1 MEYWCHALSCVTPIP
16 NSVTPMNIPTVSYY
30 YGERIVG
37 EIRNDAMRFTR
48 ITTETGRVVEIPDE
62 LMVNYPLPSGSAR
75 VPFDDWFMATGTSSD
90 IAMNRQLGKNNCIYC
105 RCRIFDSDRFC
116 PACGGPIYD

>member
-1 MEYWCHALSCVTPIP
+1 
-16 NSVTPMNIPTVSYY
+16 MNIPTVSYY

-62 LMVNYPLPSGSAR
+62 LMVNYPPLSGSSL
-75 VPFDDWFMATGTSSD
+75 VPFNDWFGASGTSS
-90 IAMNRQLGKNNCIYC
+90 AAQNTLLGKNNCIYC
-105 RCRIFDSDRFC
+105 RCRLFETDRFC
-116 PACGGPIYD
+116 PACGGPIYE

>member
-1 MEYWCHALSCVTPIP
+1 MTPIP

-75 VPFDDWFMATGTSSD
+75 VPFDDWFMATGISSD
-90 IAMNRQLGKNNCIYC
+90 IAMNRQLRKNNCIYC